1 MKIRQEVFDKIS
13 AVANSMNLEI
23 GGILG
28 SSENGIVTDMIADLP
43 DNAVGCKFDY
53 SPNIDFLNSQ
63 IENWSENNIVFLGL
77 FHTHFSGSKN
87 LSDADVEYIKAIMNA
102 SKGIVEYLYFPL
114 FTLPNNE
121 LTVYKAYFN
130 DADISVDKD
139 ELIIV

>member
-1 MKIRQEVFDKIS
+1 MKIRQEVIDNIA
-13 AVANSMNLEI
+13 AVANSKNLEI

-28 SSENGIVTDMIADLP
+28 SSKNGVITDMIEDLP
-43 DNAVGCKFDY
+43 LNKVGCRFDY
-53 SPNIDFLNSQ
+53 YPNIDFLNTQ
-63 IENWSENNIVFLGL
+63 IESWDENGIDFLGL

-87 LSDADVEYIKAIMNA
+87 LSDADKEYINAIMNA

-114 FTLPNNE
+114 FTLPDNE

-130 DADISVDKD
+130 DDNIVVDKD

>member
-1 MKIRQEVFDKIS
+1 MKMTKEVLKKIEKIACS
-13 AVANSMNLEI
+13 KNVEI

-28 SSENGIVTDMIADLP
+28 SKDDDVISCVVADMP
-43 DNAVGCKFDY
+43 DYSTMCRFDY
-53 SPNIDFLNSQ
+53 YPNIAFLNKQ
-63 IENWSENNIVFLGL
+63 IESWADDGIAFGGL

-87 LSDADVEYIKAIMNA
+87 LSDADIEYIKEIMLS

-114 FTLPNNE
+114 FTLPDNE

-130 DADISVDKD
+130 NANIVVDKD

>member
-1 MKIRQEVFDKIS
+1 MKIRQEVYDKIS

-28 SSENGIVTDMIADLP
+28 SSKNGIVTDMVADLP

-53 SPNIDFLNSQ
+53 SPNIDFLNTQ
-63 IENWSENNIVFLGL
+63 IENWSENNIDFLGL

-114 FTLPNNE
+114 FTLPDNE

-130 DADISVDKD
+130 DADIAVDKD
-139 ELIIV
+139 ELIII

>member
-1 MKIRQEVFDKIS
+1 MKIRQKVIDNIA
-13 AVANSMNLEI
+13 AVANSINLEI

-28 SSENGIVTDMIADLP
+28 SSKDGVITDMIEDLP
-43 DNAVGCKFDY
+43 LNKVGCKFDY
-53 SPNIDFLNSQ
+53 SPNIDFLNMK
-63 IENWSENNIVFLGL
+63 IEIWAENDIEFMGI

-87 LSDADVEYIKAIMNA
+87 LSDADIEYIKEIMLS

-114 FTLPNNE
+114 FTLPDNE

-130 DADISVDKD
+130 NANIVVDKD